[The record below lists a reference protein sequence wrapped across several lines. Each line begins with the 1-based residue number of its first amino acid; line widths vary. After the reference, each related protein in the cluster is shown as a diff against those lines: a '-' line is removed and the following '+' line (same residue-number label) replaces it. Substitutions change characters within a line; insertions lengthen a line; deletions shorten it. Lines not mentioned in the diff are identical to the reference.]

1 MKSTQNDQ
9 KSLCKEILQVVLNSP
24 VVDESNW
31 DRQYMREIKSDISH
45 WVKENNVNDVKF
57 TVSKEELDVYYDDYK
72 SIQKATSRKVNF
84 VDSYEDLQHEMKNAF
99 SNGYN
104 GSGWDGF
111 SRSDSLCND
120 KYFFTG
126 SDCTFYVL
134 VEKIS

>member
-9 KSLCKEILQVVLNSP
+9 KNLCKEILQVVLNSP
-24 VVDESNW
+24 VVDES
-31 DRQYMREIKSDISH
+31 DYDPRFMRSIKSEISH
-45 WVKENNVNDVKF
+45 WVKENDVNDVKF
-57 TVSKEELDVYYDDYK
+57 TVSKEEVDEYSGDYK
-72 SIQKATSRKVNF
+72 SILDTTSRKVDF
-84 VDSYEDLQHEMKNAF
+84 VENYGDLQDKMERAF
-99 SNGYN
+99 SNDYY

-111 SRSDSLCND
+111 ARSDSRWNE